1 VIHVRAVSPTDVTPR
16 LIESLESN
24 AGVLNLV
31 VLNGAAKCPAGDSVE
46 FDVIHAEANRVLD
59 EFHALEL
66 GRRGS
71 IVIETVD
78 VSISEVAARAE
89 RREPH
94 KASFAPIWEEAE
106 ARIRARGVYPGSW
119 YALMMIAGLIA
130 AVGILTNSQILIV
143 GAMVVGPEYGA
154 MINVAFG
161 IDTRDVPTVWRG
173 LRALVGG
180 FLLAIIATL
189 LFGLV
194 IRAFDLQPRAF
205 ELGIRPVSDLIDS
218 PNAFSVVVA
227 LLAGIVGVVSLTE
240 ARANTLIG
248 VFISVTT
255 IPAAAGIGLSLSFEG
270 WSEAGGSALQLLLN
284 VAILIVVGAVGL
296 WVQRRLWGRSG
307 WWTEAKGGGGRSG

>member
-180 FLLAIIATL
+180 FLLAIM
-189 LFGLV
+189 
-194 IRAFDLQPRAF
+194 RHCC
-205 ELGIRPVSDLIDS
+205 
-218 PNAFSVVVA
+218 
-227 LLAGIVGVVSLTE
+227 
-240 ARANTLIG
+240 
-248 VFISVTT
+248 
-255 IPAAAGIGLSLSFEG
+255 
-270 WSEAGGSALQLLLN
+270 
-284 VAILIVVGAVGL
+284 
-296 WVQRRLWGRSG
+296 SG
-307 WWTEAKGGGGRSG
+307 W